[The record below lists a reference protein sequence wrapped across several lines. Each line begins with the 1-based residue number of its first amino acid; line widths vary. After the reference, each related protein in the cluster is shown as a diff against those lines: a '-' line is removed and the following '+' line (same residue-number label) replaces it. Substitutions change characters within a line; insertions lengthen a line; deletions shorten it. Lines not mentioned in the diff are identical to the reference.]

1 MRKKHLNSYL
11 QKYKQLLTA
20 RVFESVNGIGQEAYT
35 AQETRALLFVDLL
48 VVPYTDGYGV

>member
-1 MRKKHLNSYL
+1 MRKKQLNSYS

-20 RVFESVNGIGQEAYT
+20 RVFESVNGIRQEAYT
-35 AQETRALLFVDLL
+35 TQETRALLFVDLL